1 MNACWQT
8 GWNAHNAAVFPLWSQ
23 QLSALTDL
31 LFLHSLIRGAHVM
44 QKVNKQLIKV
54 TCGWRKPPSQSSRP
68 RSHCLYDSLSHVLAP
83 RAIYLPLVFVFPASN
98 VSFLLPLNRSVNF
111 QKPVK
116 SPHWPH
122 GGGGGSK
129 FKQFALVYSVHGSR
143 NSAGGGKNTKASDPT
158 SSSSLHMKK
167 QTAFFFSFLQTATK
181 TKLLPVKFQL
191 RLILSFF
198 YSSY

>member
-1 MNACWQT
+1 MPADRWVET
-8 GWNAHNAAVFPLWSQ
+8 HTMPLFFLPG
-23 QLSALTDL
+23 LSSYQ
-31 LFLHSLIRGAHVM
+31 HSWIRGAHIM

-54 TCGWRKPPSQSSRP
+54 TCSWRKPPSRSSRP

-98 VSFLLPLNRSVNF
+98 VSFLLPLNHSVNF

-122 GGGGGSK
+122 GGGGG
-129 FKQFALVYSVHGSR
+129 
-143 NSAGGGKNTKASDPT
+143 GGQ
-158 SSSSLHMKK
+158 SSSSLLQSIQLMVHETLLVVEKTQRLQIPPVHLHSTWKNK
-167 QTAFFFSFLQTATK
+167 QRFFLGFLQTATK

>member
-8 GWNAHNAAVFPLWSQ
+8 GWNAHNAAVFPPWSQ

-31 LFLHSLIRGAHVM
+31 LFLHSWIRGAHIM

-54 TCGWRKPPSQSSRP
+54 TCGWRKPPSLSTVTLLVWQSFPCIS
-68 RSHCLYDSLSHVLAP
+68 SSCHLSLP
-83 RAIYLPLVFVFPASN
+83 FFFFPASN
-98 VSFLLPLNRSVNF
+98 VSFLLPLNHSVNF

-116 SPHWPH
+116 SPHSFLWPH
-122 GGGGGSK
+122 GGSK
-129 FKQFALVYSVHGSR
+129 FKQFASVYSAHASP

-167 QTAFFFSFLQTATK
+167 QTAFFFTNCNQN
-181 TKLLPVKFQL
+181 
-191 RLILSFF
+191 
-198 YSSY
+198 

>member
-54 TCGWRKPPSQSSRP
+54 TCGWRKPPSRSSRP

-122 GGGGGSK
+122 GGGGSK
-129 FKQFALVYSVHGSR
+129 FKQFALVYSAHGSR

-167 QTAFFFSFLQTATK
+167 QTAFFFLVFYKLQPKLNYFL
-181 TKLLPVKFQL
+181 
-191 RLILSFF
+191 LS
-198 YSSY
+198 SS

>member
-8 GWNAHNAAVFPLWSQ
+8 GWNAHNAAVFPPWSQ

-31 LFLHSLIRGAHVM
+31 LFLHSWIRGAHIM
-44 QKVNKQLIKV
+44 QKVNTQLIKV
-54 TCGWRKPPSQSSRP
+54 TCGWRKPPSRSSRP

-98 VSFLLPLNRSVNF
+98 VSFLLPLNLSVNF

-122 GGGGGSK
+122 GGGGG
-129 FKQFALVYSVHGSR
+129 
-143 NSAGGGKNTKASDPT
+143 GGGGGGVGGQSSSSLLQSIQLMVHETLLVVEKTKASDPT
-158 SSSSLHMKK
+158 SLSSLHMKK
-167 QTAFFFSFLQTATK
+167 QTAFFFW
-181 TKLLPVKFQL
+181 
-191 RLILSFF
+191 FF
-198 YSSY
+198 TNCNQN

>member
-8 GWNAHNAAVFPLWSQ
+8 GWNAHNAAVFPPWSQ
-23 QLSALTDL
+23 QLSALTGL
-31 LFLHSLIRGAHVM
+31 LFLHSWIRGAHIM

-54 TCGWRKPPSQSSRP
+54 TCGWRKPPSRSSRP

-98 VSFLLPLNRSVNF
+98 VSFLLPLNHSVNF

-122 GGGGGSK
+122 GGGGGGSK
-129 FKQFALVYSVHGSR
+129 FKQFASVYSAHGSR

-167 QTAFFFSFLQTATK
+167 QTAFFFG
-181 TKLLPVKFQL
+181 
-191 RLILSFF
+191 FF
-198 YSSY
+198 TNCNQN

>member
-54 TCGWRKPPSQSSRP
+54 TCGWRKPPSRSSRP

-122 GGGGGSK
+122 GGGGVKVQAVCFSLFSSWFTKLCWWWKKHKGFRSH
-129 FKQFALVYSVHGSR
+129 QFIFTPHEKTNSVFLLV
-143 NSAGGGKNTKASDPT
+143 
-158 SSSSLHMKK
+158 
-167 QTAFFFSFLQTATK
+167 FLQTATK

>member
-8 GWNAHNAAVFPLWSQ
+8 GWNAHNAAVFPPWSQ

-31 LFLHSLIRGAHVM
+31 LFLHSWIRGAHIM
-44 QKVNKQLIKV
+44 QKVNTQLIKV
-54 TCGWRKPPSQSSRP
+54 TCGWRKPPSRSSRP

-98 VSFLLPLNRSVNF
+98 VSFLLPLNLSVNF

-122 GGGGGSK
+122 GGGGGGGVGGVGGQSSSSLL
-129 FKQFALVYSVHGSR
+129 QSIQLMVHETLLVVE
-143 NSAGGGKNTKASDPT
+143 KTKASDPT
-158 SSSSLHMKK
+158 SLSSLHMKK
-167 QTAFFFSFLQTATK
+167 QTAFFFW
-181 TKLLPVKFQL
+181 
-191 RLILSFF
+191 FF
-198 YSSY
+198 TNCNQN

>member
-8 GWNAHNAAVFPLWSQ
+8 GWNAHNAAVFPPWSQ

-31 LFLHSLIRGAHVM
+31 LFLHSWIRGAHIM
-44 QKVNKQLIKV
+44 QKVNTQLIKV
-54 TCGWRKPPSQSSRP
+54 TCGWRKPPSRSSRP

-98 VSFLLPLNRSVNF
+98 VSFLLPLNLSVNF

-122 GGGGGSK
+122 GGGGGGGWGWGGGSK
-129 FKQFALVYSVHGSR
+129 FKQFASVYSAHGSR
-143 NSAGGGKNTKASDPT
+143 NSAGGGKNKGFRSHQFIFTPHEKTNSFFFLVFYKLQPKLNFLL
-158 SSSSLHMKK
+158 SSS
-167 QTAFFFSFLQTATK
+167 
-181 TKLLPVKFQL
+181 
-191 RLILSFF
+191 
-198 YSSY
+198 

>member
-54 TCGWRKPPSQSSRP
+54 TCGWRKPPSRSSRP

-129 FKQFALVYSVHGSR
+129 FKQFALVYSAHGSR

-167 QTAFFFSFLQTATK
+167 QTAFFF
-181 TKLLPVKFQL
+181 KFFTNCNQN
-191 RLILSFF
+191 
-198 YSSY
+198 

>member
-1 MNACWQT
+1 
-8 GWNAHNAAVFPLWSQ
+8 
-23 QLSALTDL
+23 
-31 LFLHSLIRGAHVM
+31 M
-44 QKVNKQLIKV
+44 QKANKQLIKV
-54 TCGWRKPPSQSSRP
+54 TCGWRKPPSRSSRP

-122 GGGGGSK
+122 GGGGG
-129 FKQFALVYSVHGSR
+129 Q
-143 NSAGGGKNTKASDPT
+143 
-158 SSSSLHMKK
+158 SSSSLLQSIQLMVHETLLVVEKTQRLQIPPVHLHSTWKNK
-167 QTAFFFSFLQTATK
+167 QRFFFGFLQTATK
-181 TKLLPVKFQL
+181 TKLLPVKLQL

>member
-8 GWNAHNAAVFPLWSQ
+8 GWNAHNAAVFPPWSQ

-31 LFLHSLIRGAHVM
+31 LFLHSWIRGAHIM
-44 QKVNKQLIKV
+44 QKVNTQLIKV
-54 TCGWRKPPSQSSRP
+54 TCGWRKPPSRSSRP

-98 VSFLLPLNRSVNF
+98 VSFLLPLNLSVNF

-122 GGGGGSK
+122 GGGGG
-129 FKQFALVYSVHGSR
+129 
-143 NSAGGGKNTKASDPT
+143 GGGGGVGGQSSSSLLQSIQLMVHETLLVVEKTKASDPT
-158 SSSSLHMKK
+158 SLSSLHMKK
-167 QTAFFFSFLQTATK
+167 QTAFFFW
-181 TKLLPVKFQL
+181 
-191 RLILSFF
+191 FF
-198 YSSY
+198 TNCNQN